1 MYIYIYILYYIIYIY
16 VFIYNA
22 NIGLITPPPQGQQ
35 GQQGLWD
42 PASYQ

>member
-1 MYIYIYILYYIIYIY
+1 MYVYIYINKYIYIY
-16 VFIYNA
+16 VCNA

-42 PASYQ
+42 PASY